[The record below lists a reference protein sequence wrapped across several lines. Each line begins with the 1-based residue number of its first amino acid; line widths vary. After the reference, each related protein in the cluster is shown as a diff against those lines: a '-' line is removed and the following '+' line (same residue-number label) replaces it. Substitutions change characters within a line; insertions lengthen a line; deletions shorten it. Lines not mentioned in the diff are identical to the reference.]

1 MHACGLKLKN
11 KHQVPPRRFYKCSVC
26 DCFALNFT
34 RSARRARARK
44 HEPHTDSFLVT
55 VVVVRRAC
63 LAVAHS
69 SRHVVVAAA
78 GDGAAG
84 AGGGGV
90 ALAVYMH
97 RDPV

>member
-1 MHACGLKLKN
+1 MLCVSATASRSILL
-11 KHQVPPRRFYKCSVC
+11 
-26 DCFALNFT
+26 AL
-34 RSARRARARK
+34 

-78 GDGAAG
+78 GDGTG